1 MNCNNEY
8 AYTGIRIIFMLI
20 SVFLMFPIVWDG
32 GINYYRTLFIFLFG
46 KIIDLFFLE
55 PNERF
60 NLFTFWNIINQIIG
74 TIACAFS
81 FCAMIP
87 DFFNLFKKYTIQVNI
102 ILMICIVSYTF
113 KDLMKFIILTVKR
126 NSSHFSNNT

>member
-1 MNCNNEY
+1 MNGNNEY

-60 NLFTFWNIINQIIG
+60 NLFTFWNILNQIIG

-81 FCAMIP
+81 FCAMITS
-87 DFFNLFKKYTIQVNI
+87 FSNLFVKYLIEVNC
-102 ILMICIVSYTF
+102 ILMSCVVTF
-113 KDLMKFIILTVKR
+113 VLADFVKFIKLFI
-126 NSSHFSNNT
+126 NIHFISD